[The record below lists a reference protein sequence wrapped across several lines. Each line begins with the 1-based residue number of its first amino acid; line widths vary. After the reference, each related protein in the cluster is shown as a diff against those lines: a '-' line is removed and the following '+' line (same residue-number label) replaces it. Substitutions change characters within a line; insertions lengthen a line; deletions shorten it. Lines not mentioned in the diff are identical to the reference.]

1 MIRLVPEM
9 PCHVAAREAL
19 LDASFGPTRV
29 AKASER
35 LREGRLAAQGLSFA
49 ALDGRRLVGTVR
61 LWHVTAGPC
70 RPALLLGPLAVDE
83 ARRGEGL
90 GARLMTQAIG
100 EAAALGHRA
109 LLLVGDAAYYER
121 FGFSSE
127 HTGGLRLP
135 GPYERDRFLG
145 LELVR
150 GALTGAAG
158 LVEPTGEVELEEAV
172 RKAA

>member
-9 PCHVAAREAL
+9 PCHIAAREAL
-19 LDASFGPTRV
+19 LDASFGSARF
-29 AKASER
+29 AKVSER
-35 LREGRLAAQGLSFA
+35 LREGRLAAPGLSFA
-49 ALDGRRLVGTVR
+49 ALDGRTLVGTVR
-61 LWHVTAGPC
+61 LWHVSAGPLH
-70 RPALLLGPLAVDE
+70 PALLIGPLAVDE
-83 ARRGEGL
+83 ARRSQGL

-109 LLLVGDAAYYER
+109 LLLVGDAPYYER

-127 HTGGLRLP
+127 HTGGLYLP

-158 LVEPTGEVELEEAV
+158 LVEPTGEIELEEAV

>member
-9 PCHVAAREAL
+9 PCHVAAREVL

-100 EAAALGHRA
+100 EAAAL
-109 LLLVGDAAYYER
+109 
-121 FGFSSE
+121 
-127 HTGGLRLP
+127 
-135 GPYERDRFLG
+135 
-145 LELVR
+145 
-150 GALTGAAG
+150 
-158 LVEPTGEVELEEAV
+158 
-172 RKAA
+172 